1 MMQQKFHVDAMTD
14 KEILML
20 TAIGIL
26 GFVQNMAG
34 TWASRSRNQH
44 DVEHHRWAAMASN
57 GIYFLVSVLIW
68 GQLWS
73 SMTSGGFWKI
83 LATGI
88 VYTTATSEGSVYMMR
103 FLIKRG
109 R

>member
-1 MMQQKFHVDAMTD
+1 MTGN
-14 KEILML
+14 EIIML
-20 TAIGIL
+20 LAIGVL

-44 DVEHHRWAAMASN
+44 DVEHHRLAAFASN
-57 GIYFLVSVLIW
+57 AIYFLVSALIW

-73 SMTSGGFWKI
+73 SMTSGGVWKI
-83 LATGI
+83 IATGI
-88 VYTTATSEGSVYMMR
+88 VYTTSTSEGSVAMMR

>member
-1 MMQQKFHVDAMTD
+1 MTAS
-14 KEILML
+14 EFTML
-20 TAIGIL
+20 FCIGVL

-34 TWASRSRNQH
+34 TWASRSRNQQ
-44 DVEHHRWAAMASN
+44 DVEHHRWAAIASN
-57 GIYFLVSVLIW
+57 LIYFLVSILIW

-73 SMTSGGFWKI
+73 SMTSGGFWKVV
-83 LATGI
+83 ATGI
-88 VYTTATSEGSVYMMR
+88 VYTVSTSEGSVWMMR